1 MFPKAFMRAEVAKI
15 LDFVLQVDD
24 ATLKRESPDAIRQ
37 CLEKV
42 SSGIGADY
50 PNLYV
55 CVTHRG
61 HPQVFTLVAPTVGSF
76 GSRWL
81 YGASILHRCNTACL
95 ALIRWPCWQS
105 RSW

>member
-55 CVTHRG
+55 ASRIVVT
-61 HPQVFTLVAPTVGSF
+61 QVLTRVAPTVGSF

-81 YGASILHRCNTACL
+81 NGASILHRCNTACL

>member
-55 CVTHRG
+55 CVTHGG
-61 HPQVFTLVAPTVGSF
+61 HPRCSPAWRPQLAVLVQGGCTVLPF
-76 GSRWL
+76 FI
-81 YGASILHRCNTACL
+81 AATPPV
-95 ALIRWPCWQS
+95 WP
-105 RSW
+105 